1 MKFLRE
7 MDLYKAL
14 ILLCLL
20 AMPVCG
26 WWCYTVDQS
35 IKDCNK
41 AIYEATRSGG
51 LLEQIGGLQ
60 KKVELVVQNRLSTND
75 ATQQPRTYFERQ
87 ILAAASQNLATSDFG
102 LTDPKE
108 ENAFTGSKQKAKDYV
123 AEVTWKRKDLSLPLA
138 FVYAVLFNCE
148 SGARPGGEQTG
159 LQSIWKLRKL
169 ELVNA
174 TNERLMAALGSNP
187 DVPPPELEDKWTIKR
202 MTFARREPSRDK

>member
-7 MDLYKAL
+7 MDLYRAL
-14 ILLCLL
+14 ILICLL

-26 WWCYTVDQS
+26 FWCYTIEQS
-35 IKDCNK
+35 IKECEK
-41 AIYEATRSGG
+41 AIYDANRSGG
-51 LLEQIGGLQ
+51 LLEQIGSLQ

-108 ENAFTGSKQKAKDYV
+108 ESGFTGTKQRAKDYV

-138 FVYAVLFNCE
+138 FIYAVLFNCE

-169 ELVNA
+169 EIVNA
-174 TNERLMAALGSNP
+174 TNERLLTGLGSNAE
-187 DVPPPELEDKWTIKR
+187 VPPPELEDKWAIRK
-202 MTFARREPSRDK
+202 MLFARREPEREK

>member
-7 MDLYKAL
+7 MDLYRGL
-14 ILLCLL
+14 ILICLL
-20 AMPVCG
+20 ALPVCG
-26 WWCYTVDQS
+26 FWCYSIEQS
-35 IKDCNK
+35 IAECEK
-41 AIYEATRSGG
+41 AILEATRSGG
-51 LLEQIGGLQ
+51 LLEQIGGLRV
-60 KKVELVVQNRLSTND
+60 KVDLVVQNRLSTND

-87 ILAAASQNLATSDFG
+87 ILAAATQNLAASDFG

-108 ENAFTGSKQKAKDYV
+108 EPGYTGTKQRVKDYV

-148 SGARPGGEQTG
+148 SGARPGGAQTG

-174 TNERLMAALGSNP
+174 TNERLLTGLGSNP
-187 DVPPPELEDKWTIKR
+187 EAPPPELEDKWSIKR
-202 MTFARREPSRDK
+202 MTFARREPDREK